1 MSGTISWMTILIE
14 CAACKKTS
22 TAVLGT
28 KTKEEKP
35 IAKCPLCKSDQIKIV
50 SVTPAEGIKS

>member
-1 MSGTISWMTILIE
+1 MPTTIPWMTIVIE

-35 IAKCPLCKSDQIKIV
+35 IAKCPLCKSDQIKIL
-50 SVTPAEGIKS
+50 SITPAQGEKN